1 MSIDENALADRFY
14 ADVVANAL
22 YSPERFH
29 EAKTTSTWQE
39 IDRNLRKQA
48 SVYLKD
54 IPANAAEAER
64 ALENVKAKFG
74 NKADWHRPVRDIS
87 FLRNIAVSLLQQNG
101 REMSLK
107 VDREEPGREILRWR
121 FISLLL
127 PASILLSAAT
137 RDEFPTPKAVRI
149 LDASM
154 APNFPVAQ
162 NHLHHAAITSFEEL
176 WASLRFRSLTQL
188 GSFING
194 VQDKRAFCP
203 KLHSGVCLGGKTEH
217 EIRLGKKSAFARA
230 RHMGQWA
237 VLIRQAFI
245 ARRVLRSHSWH
256 TNPFVTCTNGICMKA
271 KHALAPFL
279 AGRIAPLTI
288 GRIAYPW
295 PDELM
300 TLARRYRQFNA
311 PVLSRL
317 KSKRSASTIQADVME
332 ERRLV
337 ARVFSKLNPKSEQ
350 LRDDKFEILFLQYLR
365 IKTAVFKL
373 LVHPPGEHGL
383 KKFLEYF
390 TQIKIYA
397 GETDSLTPP
406 IPDEPG
412 LNVQATEYRL
422 APDAWLKKLRYRST
436 VEEETNGPKG
446 ESAWLIHFKRKEA
459 DKRLPLFLTA
469 VREME
474 REATM
479 VAAALDQEPERLRK
493 LRGIDLCG
501 VEGTQPLWVSAPTL
515 RRLRLSSQK
524 AAAQRPGLR
533 LDPLRLTLHV
543 GEDFQWL
550 TSGVR
555 AIAEPFQWKLIERG
569 DRIGHGIAI
578 TLEPQRWW
586 NLRAGQV
593 LKITRLDRFLDLAFL
608 ATYTKDIEEY
618 QRTPEQIEWLKN
630 ELMKEAE
637 EIWPKLAAQHSDD
650 LIGIAV
656 EIWNHLGGRTTRQL
670 MEESRWAWNQADTK
684 AHGLKPQAQAD
695 DYRRWIHSY
704 LWKRSVQEKAQE
716 TIRLKVNDD
725 DKRARTKSERNE
737 LELLVEARKRLIRE
751 MARWQVCI
759 ESCPSSNLV
768 VGSLDAMSAQ
778 DFLQKRPTKEQ
789 KRGEETLT
797 WTISTDD
804 PITFSTSLADE
815 YAYAW
820 AGMVLREKNP
830 YDPSYARAL
839 LDEAAQT
846 SMRMRFTVPDQKK
859 GRLSKLQES

>member
-1 MSIDENALADRFY
+1 VSIDERALADRFY
-14 ADVVANAL
+14 ADAVANAL
-22 YSPERFH
+22 YSPERFY
-29 EAKTTSTWQE
+29 EAKTTSTWKE

-87 FLRNIAVSLLQQNG
+87 FLRNIAATLLQQNG
-101 REMSLK
+101 REMCLK

-121 FISLLL
+121 FLSLLL

-137 RDEFPTPKAVRI
+137 RDEFPAPKAVRI

-188 GSFING
+188 GSFLNG

-203 KLHSGVCLGGKTEH
+203 KLHSGVCPGGKTEH
-217 EIRLGKKSAFARA
+217 EKRWGKKNAFARA

-245 ARRVLRSHSWH
+245 ARRVLKSHSWH
-256 TNPFVTCTNGICMKA
+256 SDPFVTCTRGICMTA
-271 KHALAPFL
+271 RHVLVPFL
-279 AGRIAPLTI
+279 TGRIAPLTI

-300 TLARRYRQFNA
+300 TLARCYRQFNA
-311 PVLSRL
+311 PVSSRL
-317 KSKRSASTIQADVME
+317 KSKRRASPIQADAME

-337 ARVFSKLNPKSEQ
+337 TRVFSKLNPEGEQ

-365 IKTAVFKL
+365 IKTAVFRL

-383 KKFLEYF
+383 EQFLEYF
-390 TQIKIYA
+390 SQIKIYA

-412 LNVQATEYRL
+412 LNVQATEYRV

-446 ESAWLIHFKRKEA
+446 ESAWLIHFKRKEE
-459 DKRLPLFLTA
+459 DKRLPLFLSA

-479 VAAALDQEPERLRK
+479 IAAALDQKPERLRK

-515 RRLRLSSQK
+515 GRLRLSSQK
-524 AAAQRPGLR
+524 AAARRPGLR

-569 DRIGHGIAI
+569 DRVGHGIAI
-578 TLEPQRWW
+578 TLEPQVWW
-586 NLRAGQV
+586 NQRAGQV
-593 LKITRLDRFLDLAFL
+593 LEIKRLDRFLDLAFL
-608 ATYTKDIEEY
+608 TTYTKDIEEY
-618 QRTPEQIEWLKN
+618 RRTPEQTEWLKN

-656 EIWNHLGGRTTRQL
+656 EIWNHLGSRTTRRL
-670 MEESRWAWNQADTK
+670 MDDFHWAGMAARNANGSK
-684 AHGLKPQAQAD
+684 IHSQAD
-695 DYRRWIHSY
+695 DYRKWIHSY
-704 LWKRSVQEKAQE
+704 LWNRSVQEKAQE
-716 TIRLKVNDD
+716 TIRLKVDNDNND
-725 DKRARTKSERNE
+725 ARTNSKRNE

-759 ESCPSSNLV
+759 ESCPSSNLI

-778 DFLQKRPTKEQ
+778 DFLQQRPTKEKQ
-789 KRGEETLT
+789 RGEETLT

-804 PITFSTSLADE
+804 PITFSTTLADE

-820 AGMVLREKNP
+820 AGMVLREKKP

-839 LDEAAQT
+839 LDEAAKHPC
-846 SMRMRFTVPDQKK
+846 V
-859 GRLSKLQES
+859 